1 MIRAAIKETVVDL
14 AMAGL
19 ARCCLSYIE
28 KNPYQRMHRISE
40 ECFGLM
46 DHKQMLASVVVKHLV
61 DDGRVIKYQPVK
73 SDKYGQ
79 ILYVMINDPYDISI
93 LFMSH
98 RVAYNERTPSF

>member
-79 ILYVMINDPYDISI
+79 ILYGDDQRPLRYKHFVYVSQG
-93 LFMSH
+93 
-98 RVAYNERTPSF
+98 RVQ

>member
-1 MIRAAIKETVVDL
+1 MIREAIKETVVDL

-28 KNPYQRMHRISE
+28 KNPYKRMHQISE

-79 ILYVMINDPYDISI
+79 ILYGDDQRPLRYKHFLYVSQGSI
-93 LFMSH
+93 K
-98 RVAYNERTPSF
+98 